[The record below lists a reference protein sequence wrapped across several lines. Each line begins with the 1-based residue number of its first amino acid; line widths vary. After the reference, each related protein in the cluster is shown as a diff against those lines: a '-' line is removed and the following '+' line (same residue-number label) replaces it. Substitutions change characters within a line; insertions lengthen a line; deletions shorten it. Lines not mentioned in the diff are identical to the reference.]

1 MPWNAVYFHQ
11 VSEHIDGIFGPDT
24 PCHMNR
30 QTFPGVFI
38 DHHHQLDRTTVV
50 GAVEHE
56 VPRPD
61 MVPMI
66 RPQPDTGTVVQ
77 PRFGCLE
84 GTFSPSRCQIRITR
98 PWLTS
103 QPCDLSKA

>member
-1 MPWNAVYFHQ
+1 
-11 VSEHIDGIFGPDT
+11 
-24 PCHMNR
+24 MNR

-66 RPQPDTGTVVQ
+66 RPKPDTGTVIQ
-77 PRFGCLE
+77 PQSATLRLFRGYLQ
-84 GTFSPSRCQIRITR
+84 P
-98 PWLTS
+98 LTL
-103 QPCDLSKA
+103 PDTHHPPVADIPAL